1 MTDRDSVINGLNE
14 IMHYNG
20 EQMFYNDI
28 FIRGI
33 ADNALTMLKE
43 QEPKPVVAEKRR
55 ILLDD
60 SYDDAKYFE
69 DTFYHCPSCDRVLS
83 RTHMK
88 KDIRFCENCGQAVKW
103 NDID

>member
-33 ADNALTMLKE
+33 ADNTLALLKE
-43 QEPKPVVAEKRR
+43 QDEMISITTVAEYLADNAPPPLIVQHWESVMAWERF
-55 ILLDD
+55 LL
-60 SYDDAKYFE
+60 SLKG
-69 DTFYHCPSCDRVLS
+69 R
-83 RTHMK
+83 K
-88 KDIRFCENCGQAVKW
+88 IR
-103 NDID
+103 ND